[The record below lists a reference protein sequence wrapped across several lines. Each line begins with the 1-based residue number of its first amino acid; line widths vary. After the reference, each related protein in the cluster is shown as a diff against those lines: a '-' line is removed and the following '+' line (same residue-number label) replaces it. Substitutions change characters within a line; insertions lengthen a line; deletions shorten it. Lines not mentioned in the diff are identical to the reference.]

1 MDAFTVTTLIDR
13 PQQEVFDLMSDPSNF
28 PQWQRGTESA
38 GWDSEGPV
46 GVGSIF
52 HVEGRLLGKKLV
64 MDAEIT
70 QWDPPTSRGM
80 NASSGPMEGALLKG
94 ESLKWCHG
102 LALTL
107 SHPFGTICYGKQ
119 P

>member
-1 MDAFTVTTLIDR
+1 VDA
-13 PQQEVFDLMSDPSNF
+13 S
-28 PQWQRGTESA
+28 W
-38 GWDSEGPV
+38 
-46 GVGSIF
+46 
-52 HVEGRLLGKKLV
+52 
-64 MDAEIT
+64 
-70 QWDPPTSRGM
+70 GM

>member
-1 MDAFTVTTLIDR
+1 MNGAPSDNHQKLADYHAWLEETEL
-13 PQQEVFDLMSDPSNF
+13 PKLM
-28 PQWQRGTESA
+28 
-38 GWDSEGPV
+38 
-46 GVGSIF
+46 F
-52 HVEGRLLGKKLV
+52 H
-64 MDAEIT
+64 
-70 QWDPPTSRGM
+70 
-80 NASSGPMEGALLKG
+80 SSEGALLKG